1 MKYFS
6 TNAFYLGV
14 FISTVASTTT
24 LCYGLICIIWKI
36 KIIEVSQFGDAW
48 FSIYKDKI
56 FGIDFKL
63 GWLPFGSSVRPLGFL
78 DDVEERN
85 KINPS
90 DIPNAVFSKPKY
102 VKQLINFTPLLLY
115 IVSFF
120 VVINLSKFDL
130 LVDTST
136 IFDFAWKTT
145 KEIFYSNSHRAEYVL
160 YAKSVL
166 LGRNHI
172 LFSFLVADILFAA
185 ISIPTL
191 LMNLLYASSK
201 LSEKAKERL
210 QILSFLPLL
219 WLMFWEI
226 PKFIFSLFGFTKS
239 LIYIF
244 SFTVGLFVLGLI
256 FFFTLIFILKSIERN
271 LGYNNLKKNDK

>member
-1 MKYFS
+1 MEYFS
-6 TNAFYLGV
+6 TNAFYLGI

-48 FSIYKDKI
+48 FSIFKDKI

-63 GWLPFGSSVRPLGFL
+63 GWLPFGGSVRPLGFL

-130 LVDTST
+130 LADTST

-145 KEIFYSNSHRAEYVL
+145 KEIFYNNSHRAEYLL
-160 YAKSVL
+160 YAKSIL

-172 LFSFLVADILFAA
+172 LFSFLVANILFAA
-185 ISIPTL
+185 ISIPNL

-210 QILSFLPLL
+210 QIFSFLPLL
-219 WLMFWEI
+219 WLMFWAI
-226 PKFIFSLFGFTKS
+226 PKFVFSLFGLTKS

-244 SFTVGLFVLGLI
+244 SFSLGAFALGVV
-256 FFFTLIFILKSIERN
+256 FFFMVIYVLKSIERN
-271 LGYNNLKKNDK
+271 LQYNTYKKDDK

>member
-1 MKYFS
+1 MEYFS
-6 TNAFYLGV
+6 TNAFYLGI

-48 FSIYKDKI
+48 FSIFKYKI
-56 FGIDFKL
+56 FGVDFKL

-102 VKQLINFTPLLLY
+102 VKQLINSTPLLLY

-130 LVDTST
+130 LADIST

-145 KEIFYSNSHRAEYVL
+145 KEIFYSNSHKAKYVL
-160 YAKSVL
+160 YAKSIL

-210 QILSFLPLL
+210 QILSFLPVL

-226 PKFIFSLFGFTKS
+226 PKFVFSLFGFTKS

-244 SFTVGLFVLGLI
+244 SFTFGLFVLGLV
-256 FFFTLIFILKSIERN
+256 FFFTCVFVLKSIEQN
-271 LGYNNLKKNDK
+271 LNYKSEKE

>member
-1 MKYFS
+1 MEFFS
-6 TNAFYLGV
+6 INAFYLGV
-14 FISTVASTTT
+14 FISTIASTTT
-24 LCYGLICIIWKI
+24 LCYGLICMIWKI

-48 FSIYKDKI
+48 FSIFKDKI

-63 GWLPFGSSVRPLGFL
+63 GWLPFGSSVRPLGYL

-130 LVDTST
+130 LADTST
-136 IFDFAWKTT
+136 IFNFAWKTT
-145 KEIFYSNSHRAEYVL
+145 KEIFYSNSHRAEFVL

-166 LGRNHI
+166 LDRNHI

-185 ISIPTL
+185 ISIPTV
-191 LMNLLYASSK
+191 LMNLLYASNK

-210 QILSFLPLL
+210 QILSFLPLI
-219 WLMFWEI
+219 WLLFWEI
-226 PKFIFSLFGFTKS
+226 PKFIFSIFGFKKS

-244 SFTVGLFVLGLI
+244 SCSLGAFALGVV
-256 FFFTLIFILKSIERN
+256 FFFMIIFVLKSIERN
-271 LGYNNLKKNDK
+271 LQYNTYKKDDK